1 MRDKQVFL
9 KFCEHLR
16 SLLKAGL
23 PLRDA
28 LDILS
33 KSAAAC
39 AGSQTAA
46 ARAGYAQPVDAG
58 RAGKSEKLAERVLF
72 CKKKQRSGKSEK
84 LAERV
89 LSFMK
94 KGYSFSSAVSVNGVV
109 HVDDRLCALVAAA
122 DKAGNLCEMLGFI
135 TDSESEK
142 SGFTSK
148 LVGTCVYP
156 LGVVLLAG
164 LGAFFLVKNCSLFGF
179 KTLPDSV
186 FPGFTLSVLFI
197 LIFAL
202 GFFFVACKTNT
213 ENPQLSFFSPLSFFL
228 SCGFDLK
235 SALAL
240 VSIGSGLKN
249 ASLCSC
255 ISHNLSCGVP
265 FSRSLKEQNFF
276 SGEAV
281 ALIALAEKSGRLA
294 ETCRTVA
301 ARLVESEKQKKQRFI
316 RFGEPAL
323 ISAVGVYVLVLAQS
337 VILPFI
343 TSFEYML

>member
-1 MRDKQVFL
+1 MRDKQIFL
-9 KFCEHLR
+9 KFCEHMR
-16 SLLKAGL
+16 GLLKAGL

-28 LDILS
+28 LEILA
-33 KSAAAC
+33 KPAAAT
-39 AGSQTAA
+39 S
-46 ARAGYAQPVDAG
+46 
-58 RAGKSEKLAERVLF
+58 K
-72 CKKKQRSGKSEK
+72 K

-94 KGYSFSSAVSVNGVV
+94 KGYSFSSAVSVNGAVR
-109 HVDDRLCALVAAA
+109 VDERLCSLIAAA

-135 TDSESEK
+135 TDAESEK
-142 SGFTSK
+142 SSFTSK
-148 LVGTCVYP
+148 LVGSCVYP

-164 LGAFFLVKNCSLFGF
+164 FGSLFLVKNCTLLGF
-179 KTLPDSV
+179 KTVPGSV
-186 FPGFTLSVLFI
+186 FPGFVASVLFI
-197 LIFAL
+197 VLFAL
-202 GFFFVACKTNT
+202 CFFWVARKTNA

-235 SALAL
+235 NALSL
-240 VSIGSGLKN
+240 VSIGGGLKN
-249 ASLCSC
+249 ASLCSRLLQ
-255 ISHNLSCGVP
+255 NLSCGVP

-281 ALIALAEKSGRLA
+281 ALIALAEKSGRLT

-301 ARLVESEKQKKQRFI
+301 SRLAEAEKQKKFRFI

-337 VILPFI
+337 VILPFL
-343 TSFEYML
+343 TSFDYIFY